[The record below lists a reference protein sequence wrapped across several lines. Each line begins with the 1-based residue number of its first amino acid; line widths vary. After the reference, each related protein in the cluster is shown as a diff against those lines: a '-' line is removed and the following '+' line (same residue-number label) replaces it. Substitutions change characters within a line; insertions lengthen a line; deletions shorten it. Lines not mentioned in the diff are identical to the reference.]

1 MPDPIPA
8 HLAVYPWYAP
18 HCAYVRQVYGYSRH
32 AVPDGALACRAD
44 LSRADLSDAALR
56 GADLS
61 RADLCGAALRGADL
75 SRAALRGADLS
86 RADLRGADLRGAD
99 LSRADLRGADLR
111 RADLSD
117 ADLCGADLRDAD
129 GIMSIGPIGAEHR
142 IIYAVR
148 HDGGPMVQAGCFWGT
163 VPQLREAIAVRYT
176 DGSGIERHRAVYLA
190 ACDLIAAWGQS

>member
-44 LSRADLSDAALR
+44 LSRADLSDAA
-56 GADLS
+56 
-61 RADLCGAALRGADL
+61 
-75 SRAALRGADLS
+75 
-86 RADLRGADLRGAD
+86 LRGAD